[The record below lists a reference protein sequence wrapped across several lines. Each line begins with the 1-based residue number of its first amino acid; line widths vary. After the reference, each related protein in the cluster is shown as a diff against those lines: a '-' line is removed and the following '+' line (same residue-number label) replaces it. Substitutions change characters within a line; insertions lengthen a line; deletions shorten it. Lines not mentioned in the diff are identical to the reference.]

1 MPLLLLIWNNKRWS
15 AIIFLLFLHLVQLI
29 NVNNLA
35 GKLKD
40 ADTQC
45 DERVDAV
52 KGKLIDMYVQQA
64 QQLNKVSLNL
74 AAKEI
79 EINEHFEKVQDE
91 KERIKTNIVY
101 RNVCSNDAG
110 RGLLNNEIKTVNAT
124 IASQLNNA
132 IAKAQ

>member
-1 MPLLLLIWNNKRWS
+1 MMWFLLNKRWS
-15 AIIFLLFLHLVQLI
+15 LIIILSILYLAQIAYTNFLV
-29 NVNNLA
+29 
-35 GKLKD
+35 GKLKN

-45 DERVDAV
+45 ASRVEAV

-79 EINEHFEKVQDE
+79 EINEHFETVRDE

-101 RNVCSNDAG
+101 RNVCSNADG
-110 RGLLNNEIKTVNAT
+110 RSLLNNEIKTVNT
-124 IASQLNNA
+124 SITSQLNSA

>member
-1 MPLLLLIWNNKRWS
+1 MPLLILIWNNKRWS
-15 AIIFLLFLHLVQLI
+15 IIIFLLLLYLVQLA
-29 NVNNLA
+29 NVNNMA
-35 GKLKD
+35 GKLQE

-45 DERVDAV
+45 ASRVEAV

-64 QQLNKVSLNL
+64 QRLNQVSLNL

-79 EINEHFEKVQDE
+79 EINEHFEKVRDE

-101 RNVCSNDAG
+101 RNVCSNADG
-110 RGLLNNEIKTVNAT
+110 RSLLNNEIKTVNTT
-124 IASQLNNA
+124 IASQLNST

>member
-1 MPLLLLIWNNKRWS
+1 MPLLIWIWDNKRWS
-15 AIIFLLFLHLVQLI
+15 FIIFLLILHLVQLA
-29 NVNNLA
+29 NLNYMA

-45 DERVDAV
+45 ASRVEAV

-79 EINEHFEKVQDE
+79 EINEHFEKVRDE

-101 RNVCSNDAG
+101 RNVCSNADG
-110 RGLLNNEIKTVNAT
+110 RSLLNNEIKTVNT
-124 IASQLNNA
+124 SIASQLNSA
-132 IAKAQ
+132 ITKAQ

>member
-1 MPLLLLIWNNKRWS
+1 MMWFLLNKRWS
-15 AIIFLLFLHLVQLI
+15 LIIILLILYLAQIAYTNFLV
-29 NVNNLA
+29 
-35 GKLKD
+35 GKLKN

-45 DERVDAV
+45 ASRVEAV

-79 EINEHFEKVQDE
+79 EINEHFETVRDE

-101 RNVCSNDAG
+101 RNVCSNADG
-110 RGLLNNEIKTVNAT
+110 RSLLNNEIKTVNT
-124 IASQLNNA
+124 SITSQLNSA